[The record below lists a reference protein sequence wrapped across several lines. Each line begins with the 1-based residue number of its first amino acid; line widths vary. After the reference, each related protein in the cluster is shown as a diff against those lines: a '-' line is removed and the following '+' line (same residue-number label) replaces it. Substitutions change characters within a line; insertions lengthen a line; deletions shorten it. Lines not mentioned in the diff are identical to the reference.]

1 MKMVEKIKLIVEG
14 GKATSSQQ
22 LAQSLG
28 PKGIPIKDVLA
39 KINEKTANF
48 KGLKIPV
55 ELEIGDDKTY
65 NVTVGTPPTSELIK
79 NELGIKKG
87 ASYPNVEKVGN
98 LGVEQIIK
106 IAKMKEDSILH
117 NTLKSAVKTV
127 AGSCNAAG
135 VLVEG
140 LESKD
145 FNKLVEEGK
154 FDKEINEEKTEVSEE
169 KKKVLEEQLEE
180 TKVKHQG
187 ELEKKKAKEK
197 KEEKPE
203 EEKKEEE
210 PKKVEK
216 KKEGKKKK

>member
-1 MKMVEKIKLIVEG
+1 MGKETIDLLVEG
-14 GKATSSQQ
+14 GKAATTQQ
-22 LAQSLG
+22 MAQSLG
-28 PKGIPIKDVLA
+28 PKGIPIKDVIA
-39 KINEKTANF
+39 KINEKTSNF
-48 KGLKIPV
+48 KGLKVPV
-55 ELEIGDDKTY
+55 KVIVDLDDKSFE
-65 NVTVGTPPTSELIK
+65 VTVGTPPTSELIK

-87 ASYPNVEKVGN
+87 AAYPNVEKVGN
-98 LGVEQIIK
+98 LSVEQIIK

-145 FNKLVEEGK
+145 FNKLIEEGK

-180 TKVKHQG
+180 AKVKHQG

-197 KEEKPE
+197 KEEKP
-203 EEKKEEE
+203 KAKAPAEE

-216 KKEGKKKK
+216 KKK